1 MPVDWG
7 VGRYESTADT
17 LVAASEVAV
26 AAADIRPGVRV
37 LDIGCGTGNATLL
50 AAKSGADVIGVD
62 PSPRLLDVARDR
74 ARAAGLS
81 IDLRQGS
88 AAQIPVDDAS
98 VDIALSVFAVIFA
111 PDPVAAVADIAR
123 VLTPS
128 GRFVMTAWLPD
139 GAFGEVTRMSGG
151 IVRAALGLPDPP
163 APFAWFE
170 QQAVRELF
178 APYGFTSTT
187 TVHQL
192 AFMASSPDEA
202 YDMGVENPIAVT
214 QREALARAGHGDDV
228 VERIRTEGIEILRRH
243 NDDPVACRV
252 TSNYAVHV
260 ADRHSRR
267 ESWWARGDLNP
278 HVR

>member
-50 AAKSGADVIGVD
+50 AANSGADAIGVD

-81 IDLRQGS
+81 IDLRRGS

-123 VLTPS
+123 VLIPS

-163 APFAWFE
+163 APFSWFE
-170 QQAVRELF
+170 QQSVADLL
-178 APYGFTSTT
+178 APYGFAVRTT
-187 TVHQL
+187 THPIVFT
-192 AFMASSPDEA
+192 AASPAEA
-202 YDMGVENPIAVT
+202 YDMGTDNPIAVT
-214 QREALARAGHGDDV
+214 QREALHAAAHGDAV
-228 VERIRTEGIEILRRH
+228 VDRIRTEGIEILRRR
-243 NDDPVACRV
+243 NEDLAACRV
-252 TSNYAVHV
+252 TSNYVVHV
-260 ADRHSRR
+260 ADRH
-267 ESWWARGDLNP
+267 
-278 HVR
+278 